1 MPTQVPEP
9 AADSVALVALL
20 AHASRNA
27 SGQGAGVTLAA
38 GFRWLSFELVCTAAS
53 GGGGASLVV
62 YVQQSLDGGVNWDD
76 VWASEAILGTAAGGV
91 LFYASGPVWD
101 SDAAGEVHVQADGSL
116 GPLTWRGT
124 VLGRLFR
131 VRWTIAGGG
140 TFSFQV
146 LAIPR
151 A

>member
-1 MPTQVPEP
+1 MAVQVPEP
-9 AADSVALVALL
+9 VDNPQLVALL

-27 SGQGAGVTLAA
+27 SGEGGGVVIGA
-38 GFRWLSFELVCTAAS
+38 GFRWISFELVQTAAS

-76 VWASEAILGTAAGGV
+76 VWASPAILGTSVGV
-91 LFYASGPVWD
+91 VFYASGPVWD
-101 SDAAGEVHVQADGSL
+101 GDAGGEAHTQADGTL
-116 GPLTWRGT
+116 GPLTWRGA

-131 VRWTIAGGG
+131 VKWTIGGGG

-151 A
+151 